1 MFEMI
6 VSAISAALLLILS
19 VYTIAKQRSRT
30 NVMLSFSVLLL
41 ASLEIIDR
49 ASVYLSYDP
58 IALKKI
64 ALHLESLLPATL
76 LLFSLTFARQI
87 SHRSISALWWALLGM
102 SALFPLSTVLVSA
115 DSFFYTP
122 DLQIEQM
129 MFLGDAGYW
138 FYMGVM
144 VYCILAIMNIEATYS
159 SASVSE
165 KWRIKFEVIGVGS
178 ILAVLI
184 FYFSQGLL
192 YRSINMDLIPARSGV
207 FIIASVLIGYSKIF
221 RGNSVRIA
229 VSQYILYRSL
239 TLLSVGLYLLI
250 LGLIG
255 EGLRYFGVS
264 FSRDLT
270 IFTAFATGISMLI
283 VLLSGR
289 MKRRAVV
296 FLRKHFYAYKHDYRD
311 EWLKFTEYLSSCKTI
326 EDVHNAILTTYR
338 ETFGLKG
345 ASLYLLDKETKTY
358 TLAATHNMSG
368 GERRLEIS
376 PGLVSYFVERGR
388 VFNPFDGEY
397 NPTSE
402 ESSFVHETDA
412 KLIVPLINNEVVA
425 GVVVLGEHLAPEKL
439 TYEDYDLMKTLA
451 RQASLAILN
460 FRLSEELVETREVA
474 VVAKIS
480 SFVIHDLKNLAT
492 NLSLVLDNAKN
503 YIGDPEFQND
513 MIDTVKSTLNKMK
526 GLIQKLKRL
535 PEKSTLHSELTDV
548 HLLTKTVVDEIK
560 GAREKANIIY
570 SGSPVTSV
578 VDREEIKKVI
588 LNIILN
594 ALDATGEN
602 GLIEIETGIDKENIY
617 IRVKDNGCGMEKE
630 FIVNQL
636 FKPFRTTKK
645 KGLGIGLYQCKQIVT
660 AHGGRIDVESL
671 PGKGSAF
678 TVYLPFAKEESF
690 ATY

>member
-6 VSAISAALLLILS
+6 LSTISAALLLILS
-19 VYTIAKQRSRT
+19 VYTIAKHRNRT
-30 NVMLSFSVLLL
+30 GVMLSFSVLLL
-41 ASLEIIDR
+41 ASIEIIDR
-49 ASVYLSYDP
+49 ASLYLLYDP

-64 ALHLESLLPATL
+64 VLHLESLLPATL
-76 LLFSLTFARQI
+76 LLFSMTYARQI
-87 SHRSISALWWALLGM
+87 SHRSISALWWALLGV
-102 SALFPLSTVLVSA
+102 SALFPMSTVLVPA
-115 DSFFYTP
+115 DSFFYSP

-129 MFLGDAGYW
+129 MFLGNAGYW

-159 SASVSE
+159 AASVSE

-192 YRSINMDLIPARSGV
+192 YRSINMNLIPIRSGV

-221 RGNSVRIA
+221 RGDSVRIA
-229 VSQYILYRSL
+229 VSQYILYRSM
-239 TLLSVGLYLLI
+239 TLLTVGLYLLI

-255 EGLRYFGVS
+255 EGLRYFGVA

-270 IFTAFATGISMLI
+270 IFTAFATGIGMVI
-283 VLLSGR
+283 ILLSGR
-289 MKRRAVV
+289 LRRRAVV
-296 FLRKHFYAYKHDYRD
+296 FLRKHFYAHKYDYRD
-311 EWLKFTEYLSSCKTI
+311 EWLKFTEHLSSCKTI
-326 EDVHNAILTTYR
+326 EDVYNAILTTYR

-358 TLAATHNMSG
+358 TLATTHNVSG

-474 VVAKIS
+474 AVAKIS

-526 GLIQKLKRL
+526 GLIQELKRL

-548 HLLTKTVVDEIK
+548 HLLTKTVVEEIK

-570 SGSPVTSV
+570 RGSSV
-578 VDREEIKKVI
+578 MSIVDREEIKKVI

-594 ALDATGEN
+594 AFDATGGS

-617 IRVKDNGCGMEKE
+617 IRVKDDGCGMEKE

-660 AHGGRIDVESL
+660 AHGGRIEVESL

-678 TVYLPFAKEESF
+678 TVYLPFAKEEFF

>member
-1 MFEMI
+1 MFEI
-6 VSAISAALLLILS
+6 IISSVSAALLLILS

-30 NVMLSFSVLLL
+30 GVMLSFSVLLL
-41 ASLEIIDR
+41 ASIEIIDR
-49 ASVYLSYDP
+49 ASLYLLYDP

-64 ALHLESLLPATL
+64 VLHLESLLPATL
-76 LLFSLTFARQI
+76 LLFSMTYARQI
-87 SHRSISALWWALLGM
+87 SHRSISALWWALLGV
-102 SALFPLSTVLVSA
+102 SALFPLSTVLVPA
-115 DSFFYTP
+115 DSFFYSP

-129 MFLGDAGYW
+129 MFLGNAGYW

-159 SASVSE
+159 AASVSE

-192 YRSINMDLIPARSGV
+192 YRSINMNLIPIRSGV

-221 RGNSVRIA
+221 RGDSVRIA
-229 VSQYILYRSL
+229 VSQYILYRSM
-239 TLLSVGLYLLI
+239 TLLTVGLYLLI

-255 EGLRYFGVS
+255 EGLRYFGVA

-270 IFTAFATGISMLI
+270 IFTAFATGIGMVI
-283 VLLSGR
+283 ILLSGR
-289 MKRRAVV
+289 LRRRAVV
-296 FLRKHFYAYKHDYRD
+296 FLRKHFYAHKYDYRD
-311 EWLKFTEYLSSCKTI
+311 EWLKFTEHLSSCKTI
-326 EDVHNAILTTYR
+326 EDVYNAILTTYR

-358 TLAATHNMSG
+358 TLATTHNVSG

-376 PGLVSYFVERGR
+376 PGLLSYFVERGR

-402 ESSFVHETDA
+402 ESSFVYETDA
-412 KLIVPLINNEVVA
+412 KLIVPLINNEVVT

-451 RQASLAILN
+451 RQATLAILN
-460 FRLSEELVETREVA
+460 FKLSEELAETREVA
-474 VVAKIS
+474 AVAKIS

-526 GLIQKLKRL
+526 GLIQELKRL

-548 HLLTKTVVDEIK
+548 HLLTKTVVEEIK
-560 GAREKANIIY
+560 GARERANIIY
-570 SGSPVTSV
+570 RGSSV
-578 VDREEIKKVI
+578 MSIVDREEIKKVI

-594 ALDATGEN
+594 ALDAIEES
-602 GLIEIETGIDKENIY
+602 GLIEIDTGVDKENIY
-617 IRVKDNGCGMEKE
+617 IRVKDNGCGMGKE

-660 AHGGRIDVESL
+660 AHGGRIDVESEVRN
-671 PGKGSAF
+671 GSVF